1 MALQRET
8 VVREALALLDEVGLE
23 GLTVRRLAARLGV
36 QNPALYWHFK
46 NKQALLDLM
55 AATLL
60 ADARAAHDPAT
71 VGADWAA
78 FLTALAH
85 GYRRAMLAHRDGARV
100 IAGADLTKSEVFVG
114 FEQALAILQE
124 AGFSPID
131 AFIGVTTIS
140 DYTLGATFEE
150 QADAATSRVVE
161 GATAEGRPLPPPL
174 DHERFP
180 TLAATFATI
189 FNAENLPDHGVG
201 FAGGLDLILA
211 GLRAKLTGR
220 QG

>member
-1 MALQRET
+1 MALQREM

-23 GLTVRRLAARLGV
+23 GLTMRRLAARLGV

-46 NKQALLDLM
+46 NKQALLNLM

-60 ADARAAHDPAT
+60 ADARAAHDPAAH
-71 VGADWAA
+71 GADWAA
-78 FLTALAH
+78 FLTAMVN
-85 GYRRAMLAHRDGARV
+85 GYRSAMLAHRDGARV
-100 IAGADLTKSEVFVG
+100 IAGADLTESEMFVG
-114 FEQALAILQE
+114 LEQALVVLQQ
-124 AGFSPID
+124 AGFSPAD
-131 AFIGVTTIS
+131 AFIGVTTLT

-150 QADAATSRVVE
+150 QADAAGKTVDGE
-161 GATAEGRPLPPPL
+161 TAEDRALPPPF

-189 FNAENLPDHGVG
+189 FSTETSPDRGAG

-211 GLRAKLTGR
+211 GLRAKLPVERG
-220 QG
+220 

>member
-1 MALQRET
+1 MALQREM

-23 GLTVRRLAARLGV
+23 GLTMRRLAARLGV

-71 VGADWAA
+71 YGADWAA
-78 FLTALAH
+78 FLTGMAH
-85 GYRRAMLAHRDGARV
+85 GYRGAMLACRDGARV
-100 IAGADLTKSEVFVG
+100 IAGADLTKSEMFVG
-114 FEQALAILQE
+114 LEQALVALQA
-124 AGFSPID
+124 AGFSPAD

-150 QADAATSRVVE
+150 QADSAGR
-161 GATAEGRPLPPPL
+161 TAGGDTGEDRILPPPF

-189 FNAENLPDHGVG
+189 FSTETPPDRSEG
-201 FAGGLDLILA
+201 FAGGLELILA
-211 GLRAKLTGR
+211 GLRAKLPVG
-220 QG
+220 